1 MVPVRAGRQDVQRV
15 WPEAQVSERDP
26 VQDACGLVPD
36 VFENGSDAARL
47 HVLAFGTRDVRCLT
61 RASNQRERT
70 IQQSN
75 DLPDADVL
83 GRPVQRIPAPT
94 APAASQQTVMF
105 ELEKNQF
112 Q

>member
-1 MVPVRAGRQDVQRV
+1 MVPVRARRQDVQRV

-83 GRPVQRIPAPT
+83 GRPVQ
-94 APAASQQTVMF
+94 
-105 ELEKNQF
+105 
-112 Q
+112 